1 MSAWVFLACWRDQ
14 KRIRDSVL
22 TALRK
27 AGVRPGERLLIA
39 LARTRDISL
48 VWPARS
54 CEFSTCGLMATLA
67 FLAWRVA

>member
-1 MSAWVFLACWRDQ
+1 
-14 KRIRDSVL
+14 L